1 MAHPTS
7 MVLHRVRAAAR
18 SRLLVT
24 YLVASFVPVL
34 LLMLAVP
41 AALRLGAQS
50 RGLEEARS
58 QAALIGRTA
67 VEPNLSDAPLTGGL
81 SAEEDADLQ
90 RLSDQAVRD
99 GHVVRLR
106 VRNLSGAVVF
116 ADDGDVS
123 ATADDEVEDA
133 LNGEVV
139 SRLTRLNADEGET
152 APAGDRVVEI
162 YRPLVEGPDPHVVGV
177 LEIYLPYGPI
187 QAEVNGGLRTLTLV

>member
-1 MAHPTS
+1 

-24 YLVASFVPVL
+24 YLVASLVPVL

-50 RGLEEARS
+50 RGLAEARS

-67 VEPNLSDAPLTGGL
+67 VEPDLTDAPVTGGL
-81 SAEEDADLQ
+81 SAEEAADLQ
-90 RLSDQAVRD
+90 RLSDQAGRGGDV
-99 GHVVRLR
+99 GGVR

-123 ATADDEVEDA
+123 ATADDEVEGA
-133 LNGEVV
+133 LDGEVV
-139 SRLTRLNADEGET
+139 S
-152 APAGDRVVEI
+152 
-162 YRPLVEGPDPHVVGV
+162 
-177 LEIYLPYGPI
+177 
-187 QAEVNGGLRTLTLV
+187 